1 VNLGEHKGDGIR
13 HSMHLSAPKGGLAQM
28 LRDPDGQWVPYADY
42 AALKAEN
49 ERLKTERDHYQWASI
64 NDGIAC
70 NERAR
75 ENQDLENQID
85 ALKAENE
92 RLNERLMYLEA
103 TRPRDP
109 HHGGKMYEMPID
121 EEYYANLQLE
131 NERLRKAGDAMDA
144 YLKRLDGTTNGML
157 DCRRAWLAAKG
168 VQP

>member
-28 LRDPDGQWVPYADY
+28 LRDPDGNWVPFADY
-42 AALKAEN
+42 AALQAEN

-92 RLNERLMYLEA
+92 RL
-103 TRPRDP
+103 
-109 HHGGKMYEMPID
+109 
-121 EEYYANLQLE
+121 
-131 NERLRKAGDAMDA
+131 RKAGDEMAEHFEGFSEWMENADGSP
-144 YLKRLDGTTNGML
+144 YVSSRLK
-157 DCRRAWLAAKG
+157 AWLAAKG